1 MSKKSDKKF
10 QIQSKYNRTFSEEFK
25 RGKVKDLKNG
35 IISMS
40 ALCKLY
46 SVSRASVYKWI
57 YLYSEAEKGVKT
69 VVQMESEQFK
79 ATLLLQRVA
88 ELERIIGQKQMEI
101 DFLNKSFEL
110 ASEELGYDLKKKYA
124 PTRWNGIEGTPANTS
139 TK

>member
-1 MSKKSDKKF
+1 MSKKGDKKF

-25 RGKVKDLKNG
+25 RSKVKDIKNG
-35 IISMS
+35 ITSMS

-88 ELERIIGQKQMEI
+88 ELERVIGQKQMEI

-124 PTRWNGIEGTPANTS
+124 ATRWNGIESTPANTS